1 MAKESRL
8 CYKCLDGEHRKQSC
22 QRPPCRT
29 CKRWHHHS
37 LHNEKPETEPA
48 ENREI
53 ANNVRLPINCTQISR
68 AYLKM
73 VPVEVYGPSGSTTVL
88 ALLDEGS
95 TVTLLDSSVAK
106 QIGLKGPKET
116 LRLETVGGKTL
127 TKKDSMKL
135 NIRVRGLHQRQKR
148 MIFGARTMD
157 DMSLAPQRLK
167 RETIEGYAHLKS
179 LADQLCYDEQ
189 SPKLLIGQDNWGLIA
204 ARRTRR
210 GRRNQPVAS
219 FTQLGWVLHG
229 LDNSNAKEVNFLT
242 CAHVSMREEAL
253 DRQVKE
259 HFTIES
265 HLNVRAQIWRR
276 RRSTSWRRRTTEVG
290 DAMTAASKLGPTIPV
305 RSVVAVPEK
314 ARRGCRGHQGEV
326 PADKDQGRG
335 PRQPKIPL

>member
-1 MAKESRL
+1 
-8 CYKCLDGEHRKQSC
+8 
-22 QRPPCRT
+22 
-29 CKRWHHHS
+29 CKRWHHYS

-48 ENREI
+48 ENRES
-53 ANNVRLPINCTQISR
+53 ANNVRLPINCTRISR

-73 VPVEVYGPSGSTTVL
+73 VPVEVYGPTGSTTVL

-127 TKKDSMKL
+127 TKKDSMKRD
-135 NIRVRGLHQRQKR
+135 IRVRGLHQRQKR
-148 MIFGARTMD
+148 TIVGARTMD

-253 DRQVKE
+253 DRQV
-259 HFTIES
+259 
-265 HLNVRAQIWRR
+265 
-276 RRSTSWRRRTTEVG
+276 
-290 DAMTAASKLGPTIPV
+290 
-305 RSVVAVPEK
+305 
-314 ARRGCRGHQGEV
+314 
-326 PADKDQGRG
+326 
-335 PRQPKIPL
+335 